1 MAITE
6 LKLRRGTTTDHQ
18 SFTGA
23 EGEIT
28 IDTSKDTLVVHD
40 GTTVGGHPLSK
51 ASEAKGWTTREHY
64 IANGTWTKTG
74 KAGLKRIIVYVW
86 GGGGSGANAA
96 NDVTPYGGGQ
106 GGHGYIVLDV
116 DNVTDNVAITIG
128 DGGARKSGDVAGST
142 GGTTSF
148 GSYIS
153 ATGGPG
159 GPYGGNNVTVPAG
172 GTVSGL
178 TLTTSGGKITA
189 GAVDMGSFG
198 PPAGSSDLDVN
209 YEHFAVGGGPGGGS
223 GVSGGGDNN
232 DTNPCDGF
240 GYQGAGGGS
249 SQSNHSGKGAQGS
262 VLIEE
267 IYGEV

>member
-51 ASEAKGWTTREHY
+51 ASEAKGWTTTEHY
-64 IANGTWTKTG
+64 IGDGTWTKTG
-74 KAGLKRIIVYVW
+74 KAGLKRIKVTVFGG
-86 GGGGSGANAA
+86 GGGGSTAGGGG
-96 NDVTPYGGGQ
+96 GGGQ
-106 GGHGYIVLDV
+106 GGHGYIILDV
-116 DNVTDNVAITIG
+116 ASVTDNVAITIG
-128 DGGARKSGDVAGST
+128 DGGAAGTT

-148 GSYIS
+148 GSYIE
-153 ATGGPG
+153 ATGGTAGASNSGMGIG
-159 GPYGGNNVTVPAG
+159 GYG

-178 TLTTSGGKITA
+178 TQTTSGGKVTA
-189 GAVDMGSFG
+189 GVVDLGAQDGMAGSYSATAGTSFG
-198 PPAGSSDLDVN
+198 YVGG
-209 YEHFAVGGGPGGGS
+209 VGGGPGAGNEERIGT
-223 GVSGGGDNN
+223 GVSGGG
-232 DTNPCDGF
+232 
-240 GYQGAGGGS
+240 GGGGGDAVGDD
-249 SQSNHSGKGAQGS
+249 NHTGAQGS
-262 VLIEE
+262 IIIEE